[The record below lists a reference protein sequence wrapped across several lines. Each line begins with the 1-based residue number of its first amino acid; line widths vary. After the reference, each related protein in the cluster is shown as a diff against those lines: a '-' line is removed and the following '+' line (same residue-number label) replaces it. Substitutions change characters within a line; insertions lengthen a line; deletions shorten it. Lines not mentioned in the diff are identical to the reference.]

1 MAIKEEEQNKNGMK
15 VVDNMDGEKSAE
27 DKLNM
32 KVSGLDKSRV
42 RQLMLLREEAES
54 KGDSDKVKEIDA
66 ELLKMCFLCLLVRL
80 LYYKTLSLILKV
92 DIDV

>member
-1 MAIKEEEQNKNGMK
+1 MAIKEEKQKKNGMK

-66 ELLKMCFLCLLVRL
+66 ELFKMR
-80 LYYKTLSLILKV
+80 S
-92 DIDV
+92 

>member
-1 MAIKEEEQNKNGMK
+1 MAIKEEEQKKNGMK

-66 ELLKMCFLCLLVRL
+66 ELFKMR
-80 LYYKTLSLILKV
+80 S
-92 DIDV
+92 